1 MGAGESPVEGIVKR
15 FSWIAMLAVV
25 LMGVACGSGEEAEQP
40 FERDPHSYSRPD
52 EVVVT
57 HLSLDL
63 DVDFE
68 TRQLAGTATL
78 TIDNK
83 TGASELWLDTWG
95 LEIDAADFGSDDRPT
110 TFTIGEEKPFL
121 GAPLTV
127 ALEPD
132 VTTVRLTYKSSPTA
146 A

>member
-1 MGAGESPVEGIVKR
+1 
-15 FSWIAMLAVV
+15 MLAVV

-110 TFTIGEEKPFL
+110 TFTIGGKTWRRATGLTGPAILIYGLAPRDAQASIETEKEF
-121 GAPLTV
+121 A
-127 ALEPD
+127 
-132 VTTVRLTYKSSPTA
+132 
-146 A
+146 